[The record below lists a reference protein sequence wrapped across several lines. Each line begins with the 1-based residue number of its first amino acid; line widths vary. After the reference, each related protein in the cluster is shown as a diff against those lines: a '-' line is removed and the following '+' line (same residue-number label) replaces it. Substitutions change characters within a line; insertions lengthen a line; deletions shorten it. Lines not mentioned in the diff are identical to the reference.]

1 VTHPIHLRTTKTE
14 TIEIDDDDE
23 EAIDA
28 DAEDDVPK
36 DVSDE
41 AEEKKVKIKKTEEV
55 TTVDWV
61 EINNNPAIWT
71 RDKDAIT
78 DDEYQSFWKVVA
90 KEESTTAAQWTHF
103 NAEGSINF
111 KSILYL
117 PTEVP
122 DHYRFG
128 NIDSVSGGL
137 KLYVRKVLISDEF
150 SLMPRYLGFIR
161 GVVDSDDLP
170 LNVNRETLQE
180 SKIVKVIKKKLV
192 RKALDM
198 IRAFSQEKD
207 PESEAKEAEIDADGN
222 VVVEAEEN
230 KPAKDSAYLQW
241 YKKFG
246 PNLKMGILDDEANRS
261 KLAKLLR
268 FQTSK
273 SDGKFISLQDYIEN
287 MKDWQDQIF
296 VLAGLNVDEVKKSAF
311 LDRFTEKDVE
321 VVYLVDP
328 VDEYM
333 MQQMRDFDGKKFQ
346 AISAENVKLKDEDE
360 DLAKRREKAYKD
372 KFKPLTKY
380 LKKLFGSNIMRVA
393 ISKRLG
399 NSPAIVSSSEY
410 GHSANMERIMRAQAF
425 NHGQNEMQ
433 MRAMKILEINPRHP
447 LILKL
452 LSGCPPEKEEEAAEP
467 FVVSKEIED
476 AAWTLHDM
484 ALLSGGFPIEDGNG
498 HTARLI
504 RYLKSSLDLDSLK
517 LEDEIDPPVEEETA
531 PDFDMDSLDGMNMG
545 DFNMDQFDMDNMDLD

>member
-1 VTHPIHLRTTKTE
+1 
-14 TIEIDDDDE
+14 
-23 EAIDA
+23 
-28 DAEDDVPK
+28 
-36 DVSDE
+36 
-41 AEEKKVKIKKTEEV
+41 
-55 TTVDWV
+55 
-61 EINNNPAIWT
+61 
-71 RDKDAIT
+71 
-78 DDEYQSFWKVVA
+78 
-90 KEESTTAAQWTHF
+90 
-103 NAEGSINF
+103 
-111 KSILYL
+111 
-117 PTEVP
+117 
-122 DHYRFG
+122 
-128 NIDSVSGGL
+128 
-137 KLYVRKVLISDEF
+137 
-150 SLMPRYLGFIR
+150 
-161 GVVDSDDLP
+161 
-170 LNVNRETLQE
+170 
-180 SKIVKVIKKKLV
+180 
-192 RKALDM
+192 
-198 IRAFSQEKD
+198 
-207 PESEAKEAEIDADGN
+207 
-222 VVVEAEEN
+222 
-230 KPAKDSAYLQW
+230 
-241 YKKFG
+241 
-246 PNLKMGILDDEANRS
+246 
-261 KLAKLLR
+261 
-268 FQTSK
+268 
-273 SDGKFISLQDYIEN
+273 
-287 MKDWQDQIF
+287 
-296 VLAGLNVDEVKKSAF
+296 
-311 LDRFTEKDVE
+311 
-321 VVYLVDP
+321 
-328 VDEYM
+328 

-498 HTARLI
+498 HTARLT

>member
-1 VTHPIHLRTTKTE
+1 
-14 TIEIDDDDE
+14 
-23 EAIDA
+23 
-28 DAEDDVPK
+28 
-36 DVSDE
+36 
-41 AEEKKVKIKKTEEV
+41 
-55 TTVDWV
+55 
-61 EINNNPAIWT
+61 
-71 RDKDAIT
+71 
-78 DDEYQSFWKVVA
+78 
-90 KEESTTAAQWTHF
+90 
-103 NAEGSINF
+103 
-111 KSILYL
+111 
-117 PTEVP
+117 
-122 DHYRFG
+122 
-128 NIDSVSGGL
+128 
-137 KLYVRKVLISDEF
+137 
-150 SLMPRYLGFIR
+150 
-161 GVVDSDDLP
+161 
-170 LNVNRETLQE
+170 
-180 SKIVKVIKKKLV
+180 
-192 RKALDM
+192 
-198 IRAFSQEKD
+198 
-207 PESEAKEAEIDADGN
+207 
-222 VVVEAEEN
+222 
-230 KPAKDSAYLQW
+230 
-241 YKKFG
+241 
-246 PNLKMGILDDEANRS
+246 MGILDDEANRS

-273 SDGKFISLQDYIEN
+273 SDGKFISLQDYVEK

-311 LDRFTEKDVE
+311 LHRFIEKDVE

-333 MQQMRDFDGKKFQ
+333 MQQMRDFNGKKFQ

-425 NHGQNEMQ
+425 NHGQDEMQ

-452 LSGCPPEKEEEAAEP
+452 LSGCPPEKEEEDAEP

-504 RYLKSSLDLDSLK
+504 SYLKSSLDLDSLK

-531 PDFDMDSLDGMNMG
+531 PDFDMDGLDGMNMG